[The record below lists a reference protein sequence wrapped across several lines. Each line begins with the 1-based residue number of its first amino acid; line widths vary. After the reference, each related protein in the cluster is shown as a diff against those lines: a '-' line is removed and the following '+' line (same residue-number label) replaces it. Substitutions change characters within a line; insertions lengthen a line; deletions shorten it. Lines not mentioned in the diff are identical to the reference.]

1 MNTIMLL
8 IKSFPIFKR
17 NGLRFTVGLRQ
28 INWKYQIYFWK
39 VQKHKEKFQWT
50 FCPGW
55 TIKELENG
63 NLWMKSTLNL
73 VKKVWLLTCTFSSSS
88 FLLLPVILLLPKKK
102 KYCYQRK
109 HLEETVSFIHWIST
123 EDYVPCQYLELTE
136 EQIKLEEI
144 SSADESCFYFQEIDV
159 RPSHLLGHQ
168 FIVLTSQSISIRNL
182 SIPCRPTRLLP
193 IPSINKNLLIK
204 MSMGKWHE
212 WYLLRSDCEKKNFKP
227 CRY

>member
-1 MNTIMLL
+1 MNLL
-8 IKSFPIFKR
+8 SWVNNKRTWKWKSLNEIYLESCQEGVIADLYLFILFLPIATSNTSITK
-17 NGLRFTVGLRQ
+17 
-28 INWKYQIYFWK
+28 K
-39 VQKHKEKFQWT
+39 
-50 FCPGW
+50 
-55 TIKELENG
+55 
-63 NLWMKSTLNL
+63 KST
-73 VKKVWLLTCTFSSSS
+73 VTK
-88 FLLLPVILLLPKKK
+88 
-102 KYCYQRK
+102 RK
-109 HLEETVSFIHWIST
+109 HLEETVSFIHRIST

>member
-28 INWKYQIYFWK
+28 INWKYQIYFWE
-39 VQKHKEKFQWT
+39 VQKHREVSMNLLSWVNNKRTWKWKSLNE
-50 FCPGW
+50 
-55 TIKELENG
+55 IYLESCQEG
-63 NLWMKSTLNL
+63 VIADLYP
-73 VKKVWLLTCTFSSSS
+73 FHP
-88 FLLLPVILLLPKKK
+88 LPF
-102 KYCYQRK
+102 YCYYTVTKRK
-109 HLEETVSFIHWIST
+109 HLEETVSFIHRIST

-182 SIPCRPTRLLP
+182 SIPCRPLP
-193 IPSINKNLLIK
+193 FYTIASYSI
-204 MSMGKWHE
+204 HH
-212 WYLLRSDCEKKNFKP
+212 
-227 CRY
+227 

>member
-88 FLLLPVILLLPKKK
+88 FLLLLVILLLPKKR
-102 KYCYQRK
+102 YCYQKKTFRRDSLI
-109 HLEETVSFIHWIST
+109 HSFIG
-123 EDYVPCQYLELTE
+123 
-136 EQIKLEEI
+136 
-144 SSADESCFYFQEIDV
+144 FQPKI
-159 RPSHLLGHQ
+159 
-168 FIVLTSQSISIRNL
+168 TSRANIL
-182 SIPCRPTRLLP
+182 
-193 IPSINKNLLIK
+193 NLL
-204 MSMGKWHE
+204 
-212 WYLLRSDCEKKNFKP
+212 KNKLN
-227 CRY
+227 